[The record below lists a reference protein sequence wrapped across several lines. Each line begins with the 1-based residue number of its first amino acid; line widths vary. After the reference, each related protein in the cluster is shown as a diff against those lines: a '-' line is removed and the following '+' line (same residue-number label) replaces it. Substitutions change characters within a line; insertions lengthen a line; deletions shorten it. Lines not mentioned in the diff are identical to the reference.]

1 MKTKNEEKR
10 EKRMNE
16 EKYEEFVTT
25 TVQHED
31 KPASKFHI
39 IYLPNILRD

>member
-1 MKTKNEEKR
+1 
-10 EKRMNE
+10 MNE

-31 KPASKFHI
+31 KPVGWIIHINPTSKFHI